1 MNEEKGI
8 LKRFKIGSKKTKK
21 KSKIIKEFR
30 IAYRSIESLD
40 YYFKRILFP
49 LIILGVLVFFLPS
62 IFNIFS
68 LPLAAAPFLFPFGGS
83 IIIILGALYPY
94 ITWKNKEVE
103 INESMHFFI
112 THLRVLAISDLGLKD
127 IIRIIGGKKVYG
139 ALGEEIRKIGTLST
153 TWKVSIENVFRFI
166 SERTPSKILKDFLDR
181 FNQSVSS
188 GVNHRDFVERE
199 QEGVMDEYKTMYESS
214 NEVITLLNEIYV
226 ALLTAIGFLMV
237 FGIIAPA
244 IAGGDLNTYFYAA
257 CFVFIISEICILY
270 FIQSFIPKDDLWQ
283 NTGKKS
289 DMEKKVDR
297 IFRTTIFAAIII
309 AGILLFTR
317 YILALSFLQFL
328 SYEIIIAISLTP
340 IIIPGIMVVLEE
352 DKMSRREKNFLG
364 FLPSLGSIATMRGGK
379 INESVFYLSKRDYG
393 LLSPD
398 IGRLSKRLKTRINDT
413 SSWEWFGVET
423 HSNLIQRFSEIFR
436 EATFAAANPRLTANM
451 VTENMRKI
459 KNLRFKKFT
468 ILKTG
473 TALFYAITLGITLT
487 IYVTLVISRHM
498 NTITEAAGD
507 PFETVGIEMPILQPI
522 PEEAIST
529 AFIIVFF
536 VLIIHCFLIAYTIRV
551 LRGGHKYI
559 TLFHFVPLVWIIA
572 IIGVGINIGLTEFL
586 SV

>member
-68 LPLAAAPFLFPFGGS
+68 LPLAAVPFLFPFGGS

-127 IIRIIGGKKVYG
+127 IIKVIGGKKVYG

-199 QEGVMDEYKTMYESS
+199 QEGVMDEYETMYESS

-289 DMEKKVDR
+289 DMEKKFNH
-297 IFRTTIFAAIII
+297 IFKRTIYVGIII

-317 YILALSFLQFL
+317 YVLALSFLQFL

-352 DKMSRREKNFLG
+352 EKMSRREKNFLG

-379 INESVFYLSKRDYG
+379 ITDSVFYLSKRDYG
-393 LLSPD
+393 VLSPD

-536 VLIIHCFLIAYTIRV
+536 VLIIHSFLIAYTIRV

-559 TLFHFVPLVWIIA
+559 TLFHFVPLVWIVA

-586 SV
+586 TV

>member
-289 DMEKKVDR
+289 DIEKKVDH
-297 IFRTTIFAAIII
+297 IFKLAIYAAIII

-317 YILALSFLQFL
+317 YLLALSFLQFL

-352 DKMSRREKNFLG
+352 EKLSRREKNFLG

-393 LLSPD
+393 VLSPD

-559 TLFHFVPLVWIIA
+559 TLFHFVPLVWIVA